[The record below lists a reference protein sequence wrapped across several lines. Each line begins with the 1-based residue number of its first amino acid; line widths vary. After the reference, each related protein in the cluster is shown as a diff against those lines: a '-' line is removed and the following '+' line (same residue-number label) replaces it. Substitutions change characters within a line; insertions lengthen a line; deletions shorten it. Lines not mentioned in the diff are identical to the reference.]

1 MEIPADTS
9 IPVPSFSSAK
19 PGTLLKQLE
28 HLRDKS
34 DKDSWSA
41 KLDLLR
47 ELERRCLG
55 RATEV
60 FRLHECL
67 CFLQAYPDNAEVLRQ
82 VQRMLEGFSERPDLR
97 HRRGELA
104 DTGIAG
110 TRIDFSFYWFTALW
124 LARRWPDRI
133 TVDWSAFDNRSKIL
147 DLLGLLLP
155 YSETLAL
162 DAYAFSAREW
172 INLLKGPAET
182 DAAFIIR
189 RFAALCTD
197 AFGRENAY
205 DSLDIPIR
213 LEPGPQPPSRTH
225 ARYYDC
231 AVVFPRGVGK
241 RGRPSLRRE
250 FRLAPE
256 AVRAVPTREARQL
269 IDLAREAMVVRSRDF
284 DIFIHA
290 DQGDVRLVIWADGLQ
305 FACMGAIPERRLLLE
320 SVYGFLTLKNGV
332 PIGYGLASALYGS
345 SEVAYNVFDTF
356 RGAESASVY
365 LRFLATAHHLF
376 WSDTFTVDPYQLG
389 HENPEGLKSGAW
401 WFYYKLG
408 LRPDDPDVR
417 RIARREVRK
426 MKSNPRHR
434 SSIGILKTLAAE
446 PLFLDTRSPR
456 RVDVLGRIDLGA
468 IGLRITRT
476 LAERFGSDREKAIRV
491 CSDEAAALLGVRSW
505 RRLRAGERL
514 AWMRWSPLV
523 MTLPGIQRWSPKAR
537 RDLVRVIRAKG
548 GRRESEFVGLFD
560 IHVRLRNA
568 LLNLAE

>member
-47 ELERRCLG
+47 ELERRRLG

-67 CFLQAYPDNAEVLRQ
+67 CFLQAYPDNAAVLCQ

-147 DLLGLLLP
+147 DLLAPLLL

-197 AFGRENAY
+197 AFGRESAY

-213 LEPGPQPPSRTH
+213 LEPGPQTPSRTH

-241 RGRPSLRRE
+241 RRRPSLRRE

-290 DQGDVRLVIWADGLQ
+290 DQEDVRLVIWADGLQ

-408 LRPDDPDVR
+408 FRPDDPDVR

-446 PLFLDTRSPR
+446 PLFL
-456 RVDVLGRIDLGA
+456 GA
-468 IGLRITRT
+468 C
-476 LAERFGSDREKAIRV
+476 RE
-491 CSDEAAALLGVRSW
+491 
-505 RRLRAGERL
+505 
-514 AWMRWSPLV
+514 
-523 MTLPGIQRWSPKAR
+523 
-537 RDLVRVIRAKG
+537 
-548 GRRESEFVGLFD
+548 
-560 IHVRLRNA
+560 
-568 LLNLAE
+568 